1 MKEVT
6 IAVPIYLETM
16 SDMERISF
24 ERLRKVLGHYRTVI
38 IKPDSLDLS
47 DLLSE
52 WPGLETENFDDRFF
66 KGVSGYNSLM
76 MSEEFYSR
84 FQDSEYI
91 LIYQLDAYVF
101 KDELNYWCSQ
111 GYDYVGAPWI
121 PRMIH
126 RCAVMRLAAWA
137 KKVHCNRTGKPNR
150 HIVRY
155 KVGNGGFSLRRVD
168 SHLKAVRQLKDTVD
182 RFLASP
188 GHPNF
193 NEDVFFSLEVNRHGL
208 NFRYPDWKEA
218 LRFSFDMHPRA
229 CFIYNHRQLP
239 FGCHGWYKKKAR
251 KFWASFILR

>member
-1 MKEVT
+1 
-6 IAVPIYLETM
+6 
-16 SDMERISF
+16 
-24 ERLRKVLGHYRTVI
+24 
-38 IKPDSLDLS
+38 
-47 DLLSE
+47 
-52 WPGLETENFDDRFF
+52 
-66 KGVSGYNSLM
+66 
-76 MSEEFYSR
+76 
-84 FQDSEYI
+84 
-91 LIYQLDAYVF
+91 
-101 KDELNYWCSQ
+101 
-111 GYDYVGAPWI
+111 
-121 PRMIH
+121 MIH